1 MDVDK
6 FDHLDLREWQRM
18 RAWELV
24 QLGWKQRHIASALGV
39 TEGAVSRWIA
49 KARDEGPTALLARSH
64 PGHPTKL
71 DPDQVRLIPDFLGH
85 GAEAYGFRGE
95 VWTCARVAKVIEE
108 EFGVS
113 YHKGY
118 VARLLKELH
127 WTPQM
132 PIVRAIQ
139 RDEEEIERW
148 RVDDWPRLK
157 AEAHRERRT
166 LVFVD
171 ESGFYLLP
179 GKVRTYSPEAHTPVI
194 HEWQTR
200 DHLSVMGGV
209 TPGGKLYTL
218 VRQESLNGLH
228 TIEFLKHL
236 IRHVGP
242 RLLVIWD
249 GSPIHRRAEVN
260 EFLES
265 RGGRGVRV
273 ERLPAYAPDLNPLDQ
288 GGWHQLKNVEM
299 RNLACLDLEELHLEL
314 HLAIGRLR
322 QKPRLIRSFFVG
334 ARLETENFP
343 ELRNAQ

>member
-1 MDVDK
+1 MDVD
-6 FDHLDLREWQRM
+6 DHLELREWRRM
-18 RAWELV
+18 RAWQLV
-24 QLGWKQRHIASALGV
+24 QFGWKQRHVATALGV
-39 TEGAVSRWIA
+39 TEGTVSRWVA
-49 KARDEGPTALLARSH
+49 KARAEGPAGLLTRPR
-64 PGHPTKL
+64 PGRPAKL
-71 DPDQVRLIPDFLGH
+71 DPDQLCLIPDFLGH

-95 VWTCARVAKVIEE
+95 VWTCARVAKVIKE

-113 YHKGY
+113 YHKGH
-118 VARLLKELH
+118 VSRLLKELD

-132 PIVRAIQ
+132 PIARAIQ
-139 RDEEEIERW
+139 RDEQEIEHW
-148 RVDDWPRLK
+148 RVKVWPRLK

-166 LVFVD
+166 LVFMD

-179 GKVRTYSPEAHTPVI
+179 GKVKTYAPEGHTPVL

-209 TPGGKLYTL
+209 TPAGKLYVL

-249 GSPIHRRAEVN
+249 GSPIHRRVAVK
-260 EFLES
+260 EFLGS
-265 RGGRGVRV
+265 AARGVRV
-273 ERLPAYAPDLNPLDQ
+273 ERLPAYAPDLNPVEGSWQ
-288 GGWHQLKNVEM
+288 HLKHVEL
-299 RNLACLDLEELHLEL
+299 RNLVSLDLEELHLEL

-322 QKPRLIRSFFVG
+322 QKPHLVRSFFVEAG
-334 ARLETENFP
+334 LEAKNFP
-343 ELRNAQ
+343 YLRNAQ